1 MWALLAAIALI
12 LAGGAAQAQ
21 SSDENESGLQSC
33 FRAAHAAIA
42 VCSEQSNNP
51 EQRVDCLAKARA
63 DQLECINQA
72 LSTAGNKPPEN
83 SSKTARSAPAA
94 SGAAMEA
101 PDALK
106 EPARADSVGSVP
118 ADDATAIERPDR
130 TVEPA
135 PKPMQANKLSSMT
148 PEPSGAIRPDRTPEP
163 ALEPMQANKALEPSG
178 EMRPETSG
186 KRDDAPMPQPDWV
199 VSETTSPVDYSPL
212 VSAVIRS
219 TAGENDG
226 PNSFAVRCR
235 ALRTEVSLGTNGA
248 WSVRR
253 GNVLQ
258 VDYQIDDRPSI
269 RQQWVLAADGKTATY
284 KDDAVELLRSIPD
297 GAALKIAVADKDNV
311 RREATFQLA
320 GLSAIRQKV
329 AAACKWTPAP
339 TRTSSHGR

>member
-1 MWALLAAIALI
+1 MWALLAAVALI

-21 SSDENESGLQSC
+21 SADESESGLESC
-33 FRAAHAAIA
+33 FRAALAIA

-106 EPARADSVGSVP
+106 EPAPADSVGSVP

-253 GNVLQ
+253 GNLLQ